1 MPWINEKDEE
11 NRGQAERKERE
22 EMKQVKSYTSIW
34 NVEKVIHA
42 IGDINLLFPVTIT
55 QIGYFAGA
63 AVVCFMVRSLPPFVY
78 IKSTVIW
85 IAICIGIAYLMSK
98 KSFDGKN
105 PYRFLCSAFNYLIRP
120 KETYAGKRVIYRKKT
135 VNEYITAVRRDIY
148 VPD

>member
-1 MPWINEKDEE
+1 MKKTA
-11 NRGQAERKERE
+11 GQAERKERE
-22 EMKQVKSYTSIW
+22 EMKRVKSYTSIW

>member
-1 MPWINEKDEE
+1 MEAPDK
-11 NRGQAERKERE
+11 RKGKR
-22 EMKQVKSYTSIW
+22 MKQVKSYTTIW

-42 IGDINLLFPVTIT
+42 IGDFNLPFPATVT

-63 AVVCFMVRSLPPFVY
+63 AVVCFMIRSLPPFVY
-78 IKSTVIW
+78 IKSPVVW
-85 IAICIGIAYLMSK
+85 IAIPIATAYLMSK

-120 KETYAGKRVIYRKKT
+120 KETYAGKRVVYRKKT
-135 VNEYITAVRRDIY
+135 VNEYITAVRRDVY

>member
-1 MPWINEKDEE
+1 MKKTA
-11 NRGQAERKERE
+11 GQAERKERE

-42 IGDINLLFPVTIT
+42 IGDINLLFPVAIT

>member
-1 MPWINEKDEE
+1 MKKTA
-11 NRGQAERKERE
+11 GQAERKERE

-42 IGDINLLFPVTIT
+42 TMT
-55 QIGYFAGA
+55 EIGYFTGT
-63 AVVCFMVRSLPPFVY
+63 AVVCLMIHNLPPFVY
-78 IKSTVIW
+78 IKSFVVW
-85 IAICIGIAYLMSK
+85 AAICVGNAYLMSK

>member
-1 MPWINEKDEE
+1 MKKTA
-11 NRGQAERKERE
+11 GQAERKERE

-55 QIGYFAGA
+55 QIGYFAGV

>member
-1 MPWINEKDEE
+1 MKKTA
-11 NRGQAERKERE
+11 GQAERKERE

-42 IGDINLLFPVTIT
+42 VGVVNLPFPATIT
-55 QIGYFAGA
+55 QIGYFTGT
-63 AVVCFMVRSLPPFVY
+63 AVVCLMIHNLPPFVY
-78 IKSTVIW
+78 IKSFVVW
-85 IAICIGIAYLMSK
+85 VAICVGNAYLMSK

-105 PYRFLCSAFNYLIRP
+105 PYRFLCAAFNYLIRP
-120 KETYAGKRVIYRKKT
+120 KETYAGKRVVYRKKT

>member
-11 NRGQAERKERE
+11 NRRTGRKERKGRNE
-22 EMKQVKSYTSIW
+22 TGKVVYKY
-34 NVEKVIHA
+34 VEKVIHA

>member
-1 MPWINEKDEE
+1 MKKTA
-11 NRGQAERKERE
+11 GQAERKERE

-63 AVVCFMVRSLPPFVY
+63 AVVGFMVRSLPPFVY

-120 KETYAGKRVIYRKKT
+120 KETYAGKRVVYRKKT
-135 VNEYITAVRRDIY
+135 VNEYITTVRRDIY

>member
-1 MPWINEKDEE
+1 MKKTA
-11 NRGQAERKERE
+11 GQAERKERE

-120 KETYAGKRVIYRKKT
+120 KETYGGKRVIYRKKT
-135 VNEYITAVRRDIY
+135 VNG
-148 VPD
+148 

>member
-1 MPWINEKDEE
+1 
-11 NRGQAERKERE
+11 
-22 EMKQVKSYTSIW
+22 MKQVKSYTSIW

-63 AVVCFMVRSLPPFVY
+63 AVVCSMVRSLPPFVY

>member
-1 MPWINEKDEE
+1 M
-11 NRGQAERKERE
+11 
-22 EMKQVKSYTSIW
+22 
-34 NVEKVIHA
+34 IHA

-55 QIGYFAGA
+55 QIGYFAGT

-120 KETYAGKRVIYRKKT
+120 KETYAGKRVVYRKKT

>member
-1 MPWINEKDEE
+1 MKKTA
-11 NRGQAERKERE
+11 GQAERKERE

-63 AVVCFMVRSLPPFVY
+63 AVVCFMVRSLLPFVY

>member
-1 MPWINEKDEE
+1 MKKTA
-11 NRGQAERKERE
+11 GQAERKERE

-63 AVVCFMVRSLPPFVY
+63 AVVCFMVRSLPPLY

>member
-1 MPWINEKDEE
+1 MKKTA
-11 NRGQAERKERE
+11 GQAERKERE

-63 AVVCFMVRSLPPFVY
+63 AVVYFMVRSLPPFVY

-85 IAICIGIAYLMSK
+85 IVICIGIAYLMSK

>member
-1 MPWINEKDEE
+1 
-11 NRGQAERKERE
+11 
-22 EMKQVKSYTSIW
+22 MKQVKSYTSIW

-78 IKSTVIW
+78 IKSAVIW

>member
-1 MPWINEKDEE
+1 MKKTA
-11 NRGQAERKERE
+11 GQAERKERE

-63 AVVCFMVRSLPPFVY
+63 AVVSFMVRSLPPFVY

>member
-1 MPWINEKDEE
+1 MKKTA
-11 NRGQAERKERE
+11 GQAERKERE

-42 IGDINLLFPVTIT
+42 VGDVNL
-55 QIGYFAGA
+55 
-63 AVVCFMVRSLPPFVY
+63 
-78 IKSTVIW
+78 
-85 IAICIGIAYLMSK
+85 SK

-105 PYRFLCSAFNYLIRP
+105 PYRFLCAAFNYLIRP
-120 KETYAGKRVIYRKKT
+120 KETYAGKRVVYRKKT

>member
-1 MPWINEKDEE
+1 MKKTA
-11 NRGQAERKERE
+11 GQAERKERE

-55 QIGYFAGA
+55 QIGYFAGS

>member
-1 MPWINEKDEE
+1 MKKTA
-11 NRGQAERKERE
+11 GQAERKERE

-78 IKSTVIW
+78 IKNTVIW

>member
-1 MPWINEKDEE
+1 MKKTA
-11 NRGQAERKERE
+11 GQAERKERE

-85 IAICIGIAYLMSK
+85 IAICIGIAYVMSR

>member
-1 MPWINEKDEE
+1 
-11 NRGQAERKERE
+11 
-22 EMKQVKSYTSIW
+22 MKQVKSYTSIW

-105 PYRFLCSAFNYLIRP
+105 PYRFLCSAFNYLICP

>member
-1 MPWINEKDEE
+1 
-11 NRGQAERKERE
+11 
-22 EMKQVKSYTSIW
+22 MKQVKSYTSIW

-42 IGDINLLFPVTIT
+42 IGDFNLLFPVTIT

-63 AVVCFMVRSLPPFVY
+63 AVVCFMVHSLPPFVY
-78 IKSTVIW
+78 IKSTVTW
-85 IAICIGIAYLMSK
+85 IAICVGIAYLMSK

>member
-1 MPWINEKDEE
+1 MKKTA
-11 NRGQAERKERE
+11 GQAERKERE

-63 AVVCFMVRSLPPFVY
+63 AVVCFMVRGLPPFVY

>member
-1 MPWINEKDEE
+1 MKKTA
-11 NRGQAERKERE
+11 GQAERKERE

-78 IKSTVIW
+78 IKSAVIW